1 MSRDGYSPD
10 RLLTGFAIATRI
22 QACKEMLGDAG
33 QGGLRAGAGRP
44 TGASPG
50 TNRRERV
57 PFGLA
62 HGTRSRLLLGRANYP
77 DRVIPSD
84 RGSL

>member
-1 MSRDGYSPD
+1 MSRDGHSPD

-33 QGGLRAGAGRP
+33 LRSGTGRP

-62 HGTRSRLLLGRANYP
+62 HGTRSRLLFGRANYP
-77 DRVIPSD
+77 DRMIPSN